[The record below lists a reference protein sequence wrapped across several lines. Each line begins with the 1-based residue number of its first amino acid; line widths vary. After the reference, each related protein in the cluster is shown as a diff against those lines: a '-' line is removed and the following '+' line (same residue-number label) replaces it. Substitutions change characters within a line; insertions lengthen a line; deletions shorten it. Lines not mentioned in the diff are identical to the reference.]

1 MKFALEGG
9 NPSRGRQVF
18 FGAAACSQCHRVG
31 NQGTNFGPDLS
42 HIGEIRTRR
51 DLLEAVVF
59 PSATLARGYE
69 PITVITSAGKPITGI
84 IRRETPR
91 EIILL
96 TADRSE
102 VTVARSEIDE
112 ITPSRVSIMPQGL
125 DRNLKPEELR
135 DLLAFLAALREQK

>member
-1 MKFALEGG
+1 L
-9 NPSRGRQVF
+9 
-18 FGAAACSQCHRVG
+18 
-31 NQGTNFGPDLS
+31 GPDLS
-42 HIGEIRTRR
+42 RIGEIRTRR

-91 EIILL
+91 EIVLL

-102 VTVARSEIDE
+102 VAVPRDEVDE
-112 ITPSRVSIMPQGL
+112 IAPSRVSIMPQGL
-125 DRNLKPEELR
+125 DRNLKPDELR
-135 DLLAFLAALREQK
+135 DLLAFLAALKEQK